1 MSRPRIRS
9 SGVDVTS
16 WPSVDRNALSADIKV
31 IFEQHLEALERYLAG
46 GSVRQIFA
54 ETEIRPQ
61 QLYRLLKRC
70 LTRHDDGRV
79 FGYRGLLPH
88 VHVNAYTR
96 HREVSKLGNA
106 GSRGTAGAFRQLLE
120 QHSALEDWIDLQIR
134 GHRLVLKQHQVED
147 RLRTRLIGI
156 GALHIDFIQQCRKQG
171 LSASDYPLN
180 AIRKGR
186 GALTAC
192 VKAQMLSGFTEGARA
207 AGAKHLKGLPRQY
220 ELSAPTPTHPMEVV
234 EFDAH
239 RLDLRL
245 KIVVQDPLGYEQ
257 AFEIERVWLLVI
269 LDVYSRAVLGYH
281 LTLAPEYS
289 RYDVIR
295 TIEKTLEPHAA
306 MTFTLPGVGYGADAG
321 FPSQRFM
328 ELSYATWQ
336 WFKLDNAKANLAED
350 TVQALC
356 EFVGCFVNAGP
367 TYTPDDRP
375 YIERFFGTLAQG
387 FSARLPG
394 YVGNGPKDLRRALSI
409 TNGDIRL
416 FLSIT
421 ELEQLMEASMAS
433 YNATPHSGLH
443 GHTPL
448 AVVEQSLRGRGAVLN
463 WLPERKRRAMYL
475 MQTPKRTRV
484 RGYLAQGIRPHV
496 TFYQVRYTNAV
507 LAASAI
513 WIGKEIRLYYNSQ
526 DLRTV
531 RAFLADGTEIG
542 VLKAQGAWGEYPH
555 DLALRRA
562 IMTATGR
569 KRFGRVLEDSFLS
582 DYVEHKR
589 KQAKRSR
596 RAASDMAR
604 TLRALADAPTALSAI
619 SPTVPNTLA
628 PTPAPEGVVATQP
641 PQPSAPQRIEPI
653 KLRIG
658 SGYVS

>member
-421 ELEQLMEASMAS
+421 ELEQLMEASIAS

-484 RGYLAQGIRPHV
+484 RGYLGQGIRPHV
-496 TFYQVRYTNAV
+496 TFYQVRYSNAV